1 MPNTT
6 HSKDL
11 HALRAAMNNNNAQLT
26 LKAELGKIGFNL
38 TEGADVDASQLPKS
52 EQLTR
57 RAELRRASNALMA
70 HAKAKPENLTEDVVR
85 SLEAINA
92 EITIIS
98 NSLDLNDAAE
108 AHMSGISNA
117 SRESAL
123 FDQEGNQVG
132 TLLNSADLGSA
143 AAIAAKLGTVDRSRS
158 QNSLDEDNGASL
170 TDFFR
175 GIANMRTS
183 EGVRNTLSVGTN
195 TAGGYTVPTVL
206 LPGILN
212 ALVPASALL
221 TAGMNVA
228 VLDTPAKSFS
238 IAATAAIPTASWR
251 KEHGQV
257 AESEPAFRSIEVTPR
272 SLAFRFKISRELL
285 MDSPN
290 IEPALRTAIAQ
301 AFAVAI
307 DRASLLGSGDDPE
320 IRGLRNIEGIHKLPA
335 GANGAELKNWA
346 RFINATRLIK
356 EANAPAPTAA
366 IMSPRE
372 EETIALFA
380 DTTGQPLRR
389 PTALEGWRLAT
400 TSQLPTNIELGTADD
415 TAEIFIGDFSLFTLF
430 MREGISVQLLNEL
443 YAETGEVGFI
453 CHTRLDVAA
462 MYAKAFA
469 VLQGVRAPAIE

>member
-11 HALRAAMNNNNAQLT
+11 HALRATMNNNNAQLT

-38 TEGADVDASQLPKS
+38 SEGPDKDPAQLEKS

-57 RAELRRASNALMA
+57 RAELRRASNALTM
-70 HAKAKPENLTEDVVR
+70 HARAKTENLTNEVLQA
-85 SLEAINA
+85 LEAINA

-108 AHMSGISNA
+108 AKMNGRTNA

-132 TLLNSADLGSA
+132 TLLNSTDLSNSA
-143 AAIAAKLGTVDRSRS
+143 TIAAKLGDGTRG
-158 QNSLDEDNGASL
+158 QNTADDEGSTSL

-175 GIANMRTS
+175 GVANMRTS

-228 VLDTPAKSFS
+228 VLNTQAKSFN
-238 IAATAAIPTASWR
+238 IAATATIPTASWR

-301 AFAVAI
+301 AFAVEI

-372 EETIALFA
+372 EETVALFA

-389 PTALEGWRLAT
+389 PNALEGWRLAT

>member
-1 MPNTT
+1 M
-6 HSKDL
+6 
-11 HALRAAMNNNNAQLT
+11 
-26 LKAELGKIGFNL
+26 
-38 TEGADVDASQLPKS
+38 PKS

-57 RAELRRASNALMA
+57 RAELRRASNSLMA
-70 HAKAKPENLTEDVVR
+70 HAKAKAENLTEDMLR

-108 AHMSGISNA
+108 AQMNGRTNA

-132 TLLNSADLGSA
+132 TLLNSADLSNSA
-143 AAIAAKLGTVDRSRS
+143 TIAAKLGAGTRG
-158 QNSLDEDNGASL
+158 QNTADEEGSTSL

-175 GIANMRTS
+175 GVANMRTS

-228 VLDTPAKSFS
+228 VLNTQAKSFN
-238 IAATAAIPTASWR
+238 IAATATIPTAGWR

-301 AFAVAI
+301 AFAVEI

-372 EETIALFA
+372 EETVALFA

-389 PTALEGWRLAT
+389 PTALEDWRLAT
-400 TSQLPTNIELGTADD
+400 TSQLPTNIELGTAND
-415 TAEIFIGDFSLFTLF
+415 TAEIFIGDFSLFTIF

>member
-1 MPNTT
+1 MNG
-6 HSKDL
+6 
-11 HALRAAMNNNNAQLT
+11 RA
-26 LKAELGKIGFNL
+26 
-38 TEGADVDASQLPKS
+38 
-52 EQLTR
+52 
-57 RAELRRASNALMA
+57 
-70 HAKAKPENLTEDVVR
+70 
-85 SLEAINA
+85 
-92 EITIIS
+92 
-98 NSLDLNDAAE
+98 
-108 AHMSGISNA
+108 NA

-132 TLLNSADLGSA
+132 TLLASADLSNSST
-143 AAIAAKLGTVDRSRS
+143 IAAKLGAGTRG
-158 QNSLDEDNGASL
+158 QNTADDEGSTSL

-175 GIANMRTS
+175 GVANMRTS

-228 VLDTPAKSFS
+228 VLNTQAKSFN
-238 IAATAAIPTASWR
+238 IAATATIPTAGWR

-257 AESEPAFRSIEVTPR
+257 AESEAAFRSIEVTPR

-301 AFAVAI
+301 AFAVEI

-320 IRGLRNIEGIHKLPA
+320 IRGLRTIEGIHKLPM

-389 PTALEGWRLAT
+389 PTALEGWRLAN

-415 TAEIFIGDFSLFTLF
+415 TAEIFIGDYSLFTLF
-430 MREGISVQLLNEL
+430 MRERISVQLLNEL

>member
-11 HALRAAMNNNNAQLT
+11 HALRATMNNNNAQLT

-38 TEGADVDASQLPKS
+38 SEGPDKDPAQLEKS

-57 RAELRRASNALMA
+57 RAELRRASNALTM
-70 HAKAKPENLTEDVVR
+70 HARAKTENLTNEVLQA
-85 SLEAINA
+85 LEAINA

-108 AHMSGISNA
+108 AQMNGRTNA

-132 TLLNSADLGSA
+132 TLLNSADLSNSA
-143 AAIAAKLGTVDRSRS
+143 TIAAKLGDGTRGQSTADDDGST
-158 QNSLDEDNGASL
+158 SL

-175 GIANMRTS
+175 GVANMRTS

-228 VLDTPAKSFS
+228 VLNTQAKSFN
-238 IAATAAIPTASWR
+238 IAATATIPTAGWR

-301 AFAVAI
+301 AFAVEI

-372 EETIALFA
+372 EETVALFA

-389 PTALEGWRLAT
+389 PSALEGWRLAT

-469 VLQGVRAPAIE
+469 VLQGVRAPVIE

>member
-11 HALRAAMNNNNAQLT
+11 HALRATMNNNNAQLT

-38 TEGADVDASQLPKS
+38 SDPGDTPTSHMPKA
-52 EQLTR
+52 ERLAR
-57 RAELRRASNALMA
+57 RGELRRATNALVA
-70 HAKAKPENLTEDVVR
+70 HAKAKPENLTDDVLLAV
-85 SLEAINA
+85 EALSA
-92 EITIIS
+92 EIEII
-98 NSLDLNDAAE
+98 NRQMMMEETAE
-108 AHMSGISNA
+108 RHIGGVTA
-117 SRESAL
+117 SREAAL
-123 FDQEGNQVG
+123 FDQDGNQVG
-132 TLLNSADLGSA
+132 TLLSNADLSNA
-143 AAIAAKLGTVDRSRS
+143 ATIAAKLGAGNRR
-158 QNSLDEDNGASL
+158 QNSTDDEGCASL

-175 GIANMRTS
+175 GVANMRTS

-228 VLDTPAKSFS
+228 VLNTPAKSFN
-238 IAATAAIPTASWR
+238 IAATAAIPTAGWR

-257 AESEPAFRSIEVTPR
+257 AESEPAFRSIEVIPR

-301 AFAVAI
+301 AFAVEI
-307 DRASLLGSGDDPE
+307 DRASLLGSGVDPE

-335 GANGAELKNWA
+335 GANGVELKNWA

-389 PTALEGWRLAT
+389 PTALEGWRLTT
-400 TSQLPTNIELGTADD
+400 TSQLPTNIELGAADD
-415 TAEIFIGDFSLFTLF
+415 TAEIFIGDYSLFTLF

-469 VLQGVRAPAIE
+469 VLQGVRAPAAE

>member
-1 MPNTT
+1 
-6 HSKDL
+6 
-11 HALRAAMNNNNAQLT
+11 
-26 LKAELGKIGFNL
+26 
-38 TEGADVDASQLPKS
+38 
-52 EQLTR
+52 
-57 RAELRRASNALMA
+57 MA
-70 HAKAKPENLTEDVVR
+70 HAKAKAENLTEDMLR

-108 AHMSGISNA
+108 AQMNGRTNA

-132 TLLNSADLGSA
+132 TLLNSADLSNSA
-143 AAIAAKLGTVDRSRS
+143 TIAAKLGAGTRG
-158 QNSLDEDNGASL
+158 QNTADEEGSTSL

-175 GIANMRTS
+175 GVANMRTS

-228 VLDTPAKSFS
+228 VLNTQAKSFN
-238 IAATAAIPTASWR
+238 IAATATIPTAGWR

-301 AFAVAI
+301 AFAVEI

-372 EETIALFA
+372 EETVALFA

-389 PTALEGWRLAT
+389 PTALEDWRLAT
-400 TSQLPTNIELGTADD
+400 TSQLPTNIELGTAND
-415 TAEIFIGDFSLFTLF
+415 TAEIFIGDFSLFTIF